1 MAARDL
7 LADLAS
13 AGLSVTAEGDRLM
26 IRPAS
31 RLTEPLRVALRQAK
45 PELLALL
52 SAPLPMRTCAG
63 CAHRLR
69 RGTCAEPVAAA
80 LATHFG
86 IRWAPDGH
94 AQSCPAYEAATP

>member
-13 AGLSVTAEGDRLM
+13 AGLRVTAEGDRLM

-31 RLTEPLRVALRQAK
+31 RLTEPLRVALLQAK

-69 RGTCAEPVAAA
+69 RGTCAEPVAAG

-94 AQSCPAYEAATP
+94 AQGCPAFRRPD

>member
-1 MAARDL
+1 MGARNL
-7 LADLAS
+7 LADLTG
-13 AGLSVTAEGDRLM
+13 AGMSITAEGDRLV

-31 RLTEPLRVALRQAK
+31 MLTDNMRAALRQAK

-52 SAPLPMRTCAG
+52 SVQPSARTCTA
-63 CAHRLR
+63 CTHRLR